1 VKVSI
6 CIPAYRQV
14 EYLRATLRSIE
25 QQDFQDYELIVS
37 DDSPDDSVRDLLAGF
52 DFGHRL
58 RYVRNT
64 PALGS
69 PENWN
74 AAVRLARGDYVKLQH
89 HDDHFVRP
97 DALRRFVELL
107 DAHPDADFGFA
118 ASLVRHVDSG
128 LERVHR
134 PTEQQL
140 AALRADP
147 VALFHGNCIGAPSA
161 TIVRKGLGIEY
172 DRRMKWLVDV
182 DYYYRVL
189 MRNGRFAYAPEVLV
203 GTPTN
208 ATHQVTELCRDD
220 AQVEIGEAMQL
231 YAKFTPEQRRHR
243 LVQRGWE
250 HLFRRFRMRKLG
262 DFDRLGLPLPEETA
276 YFEQLLK
283 YPLARW
289 ELIFHPRLLAEKVF
303 NRLYPHLPRTLQ
315 QRMKRRALGR
325 DGEVRP

>member
-14 EYLRATLRSIE
+14 DYLRATLRSIE
-25 QQDFQDYELIVS
+25 EQDFQDYELIVS
-37 DDSPDDSVRDLLAGF
+37 DDSPDDSVRELLAGF
-52 DFGHRL
+52 HFGDRL

-74 AAVRLARGDYVKLQH
+74 AAVRLARGDYVKIQH
-89 HDDHFVRP
+89 HDDHFMRP
-97 DALRRFVELL
+97 DALRRFVGLL
-107 DAHPDADFGFA
+107 DADPAADFGFA

-134 PTEQQL
+134 PGEQQL

-147 VALFHGNCIGAPSA
+147 CALFDGNCIGAPSA
-161 TIVRKGLGIEY
+161 TIVRNGLGIEY

-189 MRNGRFAYAPEVLV
+189 MRNGRFAYAPEVLI

-208 ATHQVTELCRDD
+208 ATHQVTETCRDD
-220 AQVEIGEAMQL
+220 ARVEIGEAMLL
-231 YAKFTPEQRRHR
+231 YGKFTPQQRHHR

-250 HLFRRFRMRKLG
+250 HLFRRFRMRKLA
-262 DFDRLGLPLPEETA
+262 DFERLGLPLPEERE

-303 NRLYPHLPRTLQ
+303 NRLYPYLPGTVRRRIKRVHPLPKERT
-315 QRMKRRALGR
+315 
-325 DGEVRP
+325 